1 MNVVVFGAGYAG
13 LTLAR
18 GLERRLPPA
27 VNLTVVDESDDH
39 LVQHELHRAIR
50 RPTIAEDITVPLAD
64 CFERAEI
71 RQARVT
77 DVDADAGVATLDD
90 ETELAYDVGAV
101 CLGAETAFYDL
112 PGVEEHATPLKRL
125 ADAERIRADVLDC
138 IEAGDARIVVGGAGL
153 SGIQVAGELAAL
165 AREEGASDAVEI
177 TLLEQQAAVAPNF
190 PEQFQR
196 AVDEQLRDRG
206 ITVRTDAAVAE
217 ADADTI
223 TLGGGTELDYD
234 EFVWTGG
241 IRGPDALAGDRPL
254 VRSRLQL
261 AGDTFVIGDA
271 GRVVDS
277 DGQAVP
283 ASAQSAI
290 REARVAAAN
299 VEKLVDHRLGDDTGR
314 FEPRLDDFQFDS
326 PGWLVS
332 VGDGAVAQFGSTVL
346 TGPAAVALK
355 TTVGAGYLMSVG
367 AVRRAVGLVGEE
379 LDLDAGPDDAV
390 DATDGDPVDAEPEV
404 VDVAVD
410 DEEDAES

>member
-1 MNVVVFGAGYAG
+1 MNVAVFGAGYAG

-18 GLERRLPPA
+18 RLERGLPPA
-27 VNLTVVDESDDH
+27 VNLIVVDESEDH

-50 RPTIAEDITVPLAD
+50 CPTIAEDIMVPLAE
-64 CFERAEI
+64 CLERAEI

-90 ETELAYDVGAV
+90 RNELVYDVGAV
-101 CLGAETAFYDL
+101 CLGSATAFYDL

-125 ADAERIRADVLDC
+125 TDAERIRADVLDGVD
-138 IEAGDARIVVGGAGL
+138 AGGARVVVGGAGL

-165 AREEGASDAVEI
+165 AREEGASGSVDI
-177 TLLEQQAAVAPNF
+177 TLLEQQETVAPSF
-190 PEQFQR
+190 PERFQR
-196 AVDEQLRDRG
+196 AVGEQLRDRG
-206 ITVRTDAAVAE
+206 ITVRTSAPVE
-217 ADADTI
+217 GADADTI
-223 TLGGGTELDYD
+223 TLDDGTELDYD

-261 AGDTFVIGDA
+261 AGDTFVVGDA
-271 GRVVDS
+271 ARVVDS

-283 ASAQSAI
+283 ASAQAAI

-299 VEKLVDHRLGDDTGR
+299 IEKLVDHRLEGDAGG

-332 VGDGAVAQFGSTVL
+332 VGDGAVAQFGATVL

-355 TTVGAGYLMSVG
+355 TTVGAGYLTSVG
-367 AVRRAVGLVGEE
+367 AVRKAVGLIGEE
-379 LDLDAGPDDAV
+379 LDLDIDPDDADDVTGGEAV
-390 DATDGDPVDAEPEV
+390 DAGVGT
-404 VDVAVD
+404 VDVD
-410 DEEDAES
+410 GENDAES

>member
-1 MNVVVFGAGYAG
+1 
-13 LTLAR
+13 
-18 GLERRLPPA
+18 
-27 VNLTVVDESDDH
+27 
-39 LVQHELHRAIR
+39 
-50 RPTIAEDITVPLAD
+50 
-64 CFERAEI
+64 
-71 RQARVT
+71 
-77 DVDADAGVATLDD
+77 
-90 ETELAYDVGAV
+90 
-101 CLGAETAFYDL
+101 
-112 PGVEEHATPLKRL
+112 
-125 ADAERIRADVLDC
+125 
-138 IEAGDARIVVGGAGL
+138 
-153 SGIQVAGELAAL
+153 
-165 AREEGASDAVEI
+165 
-177 TLLEQQAAVAPNF
+177 LLEQQGAVAPNF
-190 PEQFQR
+190 PENFRR

-223 TLGGGTELDYD
+223 ALDGGTELDYD

-241 IRGPDALAGDRPL
+241 IRGPDALAGDRPP

-261 AGDTFVIGDA
+261 AGDTFVVGDA
-271 GRVVDS
+271 ARVVDS

-299 VEKLVDHRLGDDTGR
+299 VEKLVDHRLGDESGG

-332 VGDGAVAQFGSTVL
+332 VGDGAVAQFGTTVL

-355 TTVGAGYLMSVG
+355 TTVGAGYLTSVG

-379 LDLDAGPDDAV
+379 LDLDVDADPDDAV
-390 DATDGDPVDAEPEV
+390 GAIDDEPGDTEPGA

-410 DEEDAES
+410 DEDAQR

>member
-1 MNVVVFGAGYAG
+1 MKIAVFGAGYAG

-18 GLERRLPPA
+18 RLEQQLPPE
-27 VNLTVVDESDDH
+27 VNLVVVDEDEAH

-50 RPTIAEDITVPLAD
+50 RPSIAEDITVPLTE

-77 DVDADAGVATLDD
+77 DLDAEAGVATLDGD
-90 ETELAYDVGAV
+90 EELAYDVGAV

-112 PGVEEHATPLKRL
+112 PGVEAHATPLKRL
-125 ADAERIRADVLDC
+125 DDAERIRADVLEAFD
-138 IEAGDARIVVGGAGL
+138 AGDARIVVGGAGL

-165 AREEGASDAVEI
+165 AREEGAGDAAEI
-177 TLLEQQAAVAPNF
+177 TLLEQQETVAPNF
-190 PEQFQR
+190 PERFQR
-196 AVDEQLRDRG
+196 AVDQQLRDRG
-206 ITVRTDAAVAE
+206 ITVRTDAAVDG
-217 ADADTI
+217 ADGNTI
-223 TLGGGTELDYD
+223 TLDGGTTIDYD
-234 EFVWTGG
+234 VFVWTGG

-261 AGDTFVIGDA
+261 AGATFVVGDA
-271 GRVVDS
+271 ARVVDA

-283 ASAQSAI
+283 ASAQAAI

-299 VEKLVDHRLGDDTGR
+299 IEKLVDHRIGDSNGE
-314 FEPRLDDFQFDS
+314 FEPRLEDFQFDS

-332 VGDGAVAQFGSTVL
+332 VGDGAVAQVGGTVL

-355 TTVGAGYLMSVG
+355 ATVGVGYLTSVG
-367 AVRRAVGLVGEE
+367 AVRKAVGLVGEE
-379 LDLDAGPDDAV
+379 LDLDGVPDEAV
-390 DATDGDPVDAEPEV
+390 DAFEEEDGEPAA

-410 DEEDAES
+410 EEEDGND